1 MWQIFLPF
9 LKYTKIFYKQT
20 RGGIKFKTPS
30 QLQTCLSFAFSGGK
44 HVEFQ
49 NDKMGPKYGQIE
61 RVHVL
66 PKIQKHFIN
75 TPSFRPIV
83 AMTTLPK
90 YKVGKYSDSLIP
102 IKSSHAKLL
111 YS

>member
-1 MWQIFLPF
+1 MQF

-20 RGGIKFKTPS
+20 REGIKFKTPS
-30 QLQTCLSFAFSGGK
+30 QPQTCLSFPFSGGN

-49 NDKMGPKYGQIE
+49 NDKMGAKYGHIE
-61 RVHVL
+61 RVHGL
-66 PKIQKHFIN
+66 PKIRKHFIN
-75 TPSFRPIV
+75 TPTFRPIV

-90 YKVGKYSDSLIP
+90 YKIGKYSDSLIP
-102 IKSSHAKLL
+102 IKSSHEKLL